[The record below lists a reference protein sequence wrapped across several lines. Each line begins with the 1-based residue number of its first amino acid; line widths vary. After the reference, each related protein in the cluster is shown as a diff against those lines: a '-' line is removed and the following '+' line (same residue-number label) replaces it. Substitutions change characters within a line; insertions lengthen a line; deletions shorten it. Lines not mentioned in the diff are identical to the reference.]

1 MLVNIVSKSET
12 NLIIINLTKNIILLL
27 KSYFTVF
34 IISVKLRLFSWLLLE
49 NDNTFVFKIDILY
62 TLLLW
67 NYLINKSINQV
78 FITNSTDVIIKL
90 PRKTRL
96 HFIIKNNF
104 NIINFFTVYFEIH
117 IFKNKLFK
125 RGK

>member
-12 NLIIINLTKNIILLL
+12 NLIIINLSKNIILLL

-67 NYLINKSINQV
+67 NYLVNKSINQV
-78 FITNSTDVIIKL
+78 FTTNSTDVIIKL
-90 PRKTRL
+90 PQK
-96 HFIIKNNF
+96 H
-104 NIINFFTVYFEIH
+104 VYT
-117 IFKNKLFK
+117 LL
-125 RGK
+125 